1 MAWYG
6 WMVLERN
13 IGWRQ
18 IIKPIDM
25 FYSAARITPDAV
37 AIDGPDTIL
46 RYGELR
52 KQVDALACALQD
64 LDSTPQS
71 RVGICGYNSIE
82 HLIALLA
89 TMAAGKVW
97 VPLNPRDSKDE
108 LDAKLDAAKP
118 SILILDEDCENKVT
132 PLAPNILY
140 GWGGGAKEIDTVDGK
155 IALYYNRIPIR
166 FNLKSKDTQA
176 IKFTGGSSGKPKGV
190 LQPYRAWVTGAACMI
205 HELGLRSSDR
215 YLLAAPI
222 THGTS
227 CYVTPTLAVGGTL
240 VLGKRTMRPSE
251 IIEAFSEQ
259 KVSTTFIPPT
269 VIYMMLAEIGGSA
282 SFPHLKR
289 LIYGGAPMPP
299 EKIRETRSVF
309 GDVVATNYGQT
320 EAPQVVTF
328 LSPREMLDEG
338 LVASVGRASFLT
350 RVEIMDPDS
359 KKIMPAGEDGE
370 IVLSGGLTMT
380 GYLDMPEATA
390 EVMHGNWLRTGDLG
404 TLDDRGYLYLKDR
417 LRDVIISGGFNVYPS
432 DIEAA
437 LVKHP
442 AVNECVV
449 YGVADEKWGEAVQ
462 AAVVLRKGANV
473 GVSELISFAK
483 EAVGSV
489 KAPKRIRI
497 LDDLPRS
504 SVGKVVRRLVKEDFL
519 KERPN

>member
-1 MAWYG
+1 
-6 WMVLERN
+6 
-13 IGWRQ
+13 
-18 IIKPIDM
+18 
-25 FYSAARITPDAV
+25 
-37 AIDGPDTIL
+37 
-46 RYGELR
+46 
-52 KQVDALACALQD
+52 
-64 LDSTPQS
+64 
-71 RVGICGYNSIE
+71 
-82 HLIALLA
+82 
-89 TMAAGKVW
+89 
-97 VPLNPRDSKDE
+97 
-108 LDAKLDAAKP
+108 
-118 SILILDEDCENKVT
+118 
-132 PLAPNILY
+132 
-140 GWGGGAKEIDTVDGK
+140 
-155 IALYYNRIPIR
+155 
-166 FNLKSKDTQA
+166 
-176 IKFTGGSSGKPKGV
+176 
-190 LQPYRAWVTGAACMI
+190 MI
-205 HELGLRSSDR
+205 HELGLRPSDR

-240 VLGKRTMRPSE
+240 VLGTRTMRPTD
-251 IIEAFSEQ
+251 IIEAFSE
-259 KVSTTFIPPT
+259 KKISTTFIPPT

-328 LSPREMLDEG
+328 LSPREMVDEG

-350 RVEIMDPDS
+350 RIEIMDPES
-359 KKIMPAGEDGE
+359 QKIMPAGEDGE

-390 EVMHGNWLRTGDLG
+390 EVMHGDWLRTGDLG
-404 TLDDRGYLYLKDR
+404 ALDDRGYLYIKDR

-449 YGVADEKWGEAVQ
+449 FGVKDQKWGEAVH
-462 AAVVLRKGANV
+462 AAVVLRKGANLSA
-473 GVSELISFAK
+473 SELISFTK

-489 KAPKRIRI
+489 KAPKQIRI

-504 SVGKVVRRLVKEDFL
+504 SVGKVVRRLVKEDAL
-519 KERPN
+519 RELSNCEPLR

>member
-1 MAWYG
+1 
-6 WMVLERN
+6 
-13 IGWRQ
+13 
-18 IIKPIDM
+18 M
-25 FYSAARITPDAV
+25 FYAAARLSPDAV

-46 RYGELR
+46 SYGELAKR
-52 KQVDALACALQD
+52 VDALACGLQD
-64 LDSTPQS
+64 LDSNPQS
-71 RVGICGYNSIE
+71 RVGICGYNSLE

-97 VPLNPRDSKDE
+97 VPLNPRDSRDE

-118 SILILDEDCENKVT
+118 SILILDEDCEDKLT
-132 PLAPNILY
+132 PAAPNILY
-140 GWGGGAKEIDTVDGK
+140 GWGGGGEETDSLNGTILRHYNKSPKRVNL
-155 IALYYNRIPIR
+155 IAE
-166 FNLKSKDTQA
+166 DTQA

-205 HELGLRSSDR
+205 HELGLRPPDR

-240 VLGKRTMRPSE
+240 VLGKRTMRPTD
-251 IIEAFSEQ
+251 IIEAFSE
-259 KVSTTFIPPT
+259 KKISTTFIPPT

-328 LSPREMLDEG
+328 LSPREMVDEG

-359 KKIMPAGEDGE
+359 QKIMPAGEDGE

-390 EVMHGNWLRTGDLG
+390 EVMHGEWLRTGDLG
-404 TLDDRGYLYLKDR
+404 ALDDRGYLYIKDR

-449 YGVADEKWGEAVQ
+449 FGVKDQKWGEAVH
-462 AAVVLRKGANV
+462 AAVVLRKGTNLSA
-473 GVSELISFAK
+473 SELISFTK

-489 KAPKRIRI
+489 KAPKQIRI

-504 SVGKVVRRLVKEDFL
+504 SVGKVVRRLVKEDAL
-519 KERPN
+519 RELSNCEPLR

>member
-1 MAWYG
+1 
-6 WMVLERN
+6 
-13 IGWRQ
+13 
-18 IIKPIDM
+18 M
-25 FYSAARITPDAV
+25 FYAAARLAPHAV
-37 AIDGPDTIL
+37 AVDGPETIL
-46 RYGELR
+46 SYGELTKR
-52 KQVDALACALQD
+52 VDALASALQD

-71 RVGICGYNSIE
+71 RVGICGYNSVE

-97 VPLNPRDSKDE
+97 VPLNPRDSKNE
-108 LDAKLDAAKP
+108 LDAKLVAAKP
-118 SILILDEDCENKVT
+118 SILILDEDCEDKLT
-132 PLAPNILY
+132 PAAPNILY
-140 GWGGGAKEIDTVDGK
+140 GWGGGDRETDTLDGT
-155 IALYYNRIPIR
+155 ILRHYNKSPKR
-166 FNLKSKDTQA
+166 FNLIAEDTQA

-205 HELGLRSSDR
+205 HELGLEPADR

-227 CYVTPTLAVGGTL
+227 CYIIPTLAVGGTL
-240 VLGKRTMRPSE
+240 VLGKRTMRPTE
-251 IIEAFSEQ
+251 IIEAFFEK

-269 VIYMMLAEIGGSA
+269 VIYMMLAEIGGA
-282 SFPHLKR
+282 TRFPHLKR

-320 EAPQVVTF
+320 EAPQVATF
-328 LSPREMLDEG
+328 LSPREMVDEG

-350 RVEIMDPDS
+350 RVEIMDPYS
-359 KKIMPAGEDGE
+359 QKIMPAGEDGE
-370 IVLSGGLTMT
+370 IVLSGGLIMT

-390 EVMHGNWLRTGDLG
+390 EVMHGDWLRTGDLG
-404 TLDDRGYLYLKDR
+404 ALDDRGYLYLKDR

-449 YGVADEKWGEAVQ
+449 FGVKDEKWGEAVH
-462 AAVVLRKGANV
+462 AAVVLRKDTNLSA
-473 GVSELISFAK
+473 SELISFAK

-489 KAPKRIRI
+489 KAPKQIRI

-504 SVGKVVRRLVKEDFL
+504 SVGKVVRRLVKEDAL
-519 KERPN
+519 REPSNCEPLR

>member
-1 MAWYG
+1 
-6 WMVLERN
+6 
-13 IGWRQ
+13 
-18 IIKPIDM
+18 M
-25 FYSAARITPDAV
+25 FYAAARLSPDAV

-46 RYGELR
+46 SYGELAKR
-52 KQVDALACALQD
+52 VDALACGLQD
-64 LDSTPQS
+64 LDSNPQS
-71 RVGICGYNSIE
+71 RVGICGYNSLE

-97 VPLNPRDSKDE
+97 VPLNPRDSRDE

-118 SILILDEDCENKVT
+118 SILILDEDCEDKLT
-132 PLAPNILY
+132 PAAPNILY
-140 GWGGGAKEIDTVDGK
+140 GWGGGGEETDTLNGTILRHYNKSPKRVNL
-155 IALYYNRIPIR
+155 IAE
-166 FNLKSKDTQA
+166 DTQA

-205 HELGLRSSDR
+205 HELGLRPSDR

-240 VLGKRTMRPSE
+240 VLGKRTMRPTD
-251 IIEAFSEQ
+251 IIEAFSE
-259 KVSTTFIPPT
+259 KKISTTFIPPT

-328 LSPREMLDEG
+328 LSPREMVDEG

-359 KKIMPAGEDGE
+359 QKIMPAGEDGE

-390 EVMHGNWLRTGDLG
+390 EVMHGEWLRTGDLG
-404 TLDDRGYLYLKDR
+404 ALDDRGYLYIKDR

-449 YGVADEKWGEAVQ
+449 FGVKDQKWGEAVH
-462 AAVVLRKGANV
+462 AAVVLRKGTNLSA
-473 GVSELISFAK
+473 SELISFTK

-489 KAPKRIRI
+489 KAPKQIRI

-504 SVGKVVRRLVKEDFL
+504 SVGKVVRRLVKEDAL
-519 KERPN
+519 RELSNCEPLR

>member
-1 MAWYG
+1 
-6 WMVLERN
+6 
-13 IGWRQ
+13 
-18 IIKPIDM
+18 M
-25 FYSAARITPDAV
+25 FYAAARLSPDAV

-46 RYGELR
+46 SYGELAKR
-52 KQVDALACALQD
+52 VDALACGLQD
-64 LDSTPQS
+64 LDSNPQS
-71 RVGICGYNSIE
+71 RVGICGYNSLE

-97 VPLNPRDSKDE
+97 VPLNPRDSRDE

-118 SILILDEDCENKVT
+118 SILILDEDCEDKLT
-132 PLAPNILY
+132 PAAPNILY
-140 GWGGGAKEIDTVDGK
+140 GWGGGGEEPDTLNGTILRHYNKSPKRVNL
-155 IALYYNRIPIR
+155 IAE
-166 FNLKSKDTQA
+166 DTQA

-205 HELGLRSSDR
+205 HELGLRPSDR

-240 VLGKRTMRPSE
+240 VLGKRTMRPTD
-251 IIEAFSEQ
+251 IIEAFSE
-259 KVSTTFIPPT
+259 KKISTTFIPPT

-328 LSPREMLDEG
+328 LSPREMVDEG

-359 KKIMPAGEDGE
+359 QKIMPAGEDGE

-390 EVMHGNWLRTGDLG
+390 EVMHGEWLRTGDLG
-404 TLDDRGYLYLKDR
+404 ALDDRGYLYIKDR

-449 YGVADEKWGEAVQ
+449 FGVKDQKWGEAVH
-462 AAVVLRKGANV
+462 AAVVLRKGTNLSA
-473 GVSELISFAK
+473 SELISFTK

-489 KAPKRIRI
+489 KAPKQIRI

-504 SVGKVVRRLVKEDFL
+504 SVGKVVRRLVKEDAL
-519 KERPN
+519 RELSNCEPLR